1 MPTSPEAEATTLR
14 IAIGS
19 DHAGLQMR
27 AAIREH
33 LSAAGHEVDDRG
45 TEGSAS
51 VDYPDFAAKVAA
63 AVRDGDADLGVLV
76 CGTGIG
82 MSMAA
87 NRIKGV
93 RAAVCTHELTARMT
107 RAHNDA
113 NVLCLGERVIG
124 IGTALAIVDA
134 FVAAEFEGGRH
145 ARRVDKITALEDG

>member
-1 MPTSPEAEATTLR
+1 MR

-27 AAIREH
+27 AAIRAH
-33 LSAAGHEVDDRG
+33 LSTAGHKVHDHG
-45 TEGSAS
+45 PGSNVS
-51 VDYPDFAAKVAA
+51 VDYPDFAALVGA

-93 RAAVCTHELTARMT
+93 RAAVCTNEFTARMT

-124 IGTALAIVDA
+124 IGAALGIVDA
-134 FVAAEFEGGRH
+134 FVDGEFEGGRH
-145 ARRVDKITALEDG
+145 GRRVDKITALEGS